1 MNKLCGREDRKAW
14 SLNVL
19 VLYYLKPKESIGKAS
34 FPCIMTFKL
43 FPIINM
49 FMLIKYKRDSIILAT
64 THRARRLVSKCS
76 CHLMPALTEL
86 QAVGTRRKEGDK

>member
-1 MNKLCGREDRKAW
+1 MNGLCGGEDRKAW

-19 VLYYLKPKESIGKAS
+19 VLYYLKLKESIVKAS
-34 FPCIMTFKL
+34 SPCIMTFKL

-76 CHLMPALTEL
+76 LMPALTEL
-86 QAVGTRRKEGDK
+86 KADGTRRKEGDK